1 MSCNYSKLRGK
12 IREHYGT
19 QDEFAKAMGIGRV
32 SLSKRLGGKADF
44 TLPEIQ
50 KASDLLD
57 IPKSEIAAYFFDQNV

>member
-12 IREHYGT
+12 IREYYGT
-19 QDEFAKAMGIGRV
+19 QDKFAQAIGIGRV

-50 KASDLLD
+50 KASDLLH
-57 IPKSEIAAYFFDQNV
+57 IPKDEIAAYFFDQNV